1 MNKHSSGSRCKKTVC
16 RYSYHHIYICEGLY
30 MNNNIY
36 LTTATTTKMIINC
49 RYVLYSLDKLCIK
62 FDAFGG
68 LFGGHWSSDYK
79 TELLIFRTVMDDQSG
94 KRVFKLDQ
102 NFLGNCFLSK

>member
-1 MNKHSSGSRCKKTVC
+1 
-16 RYSYHHIYICEGLY
+16 

-68 LFGGHWSSDYK
+68 LFGGH
-79 TELLIFRTVMDDQSG
+79 
-94 KRVFKLDQ
+94 
-102 NFLGNCFLSK
+102 